1 MVTIL
6 EATDSLKI
14 IENIINDFVL
24 KTKTDENDKLLKNY
38 N

>member
-14 IENIINDFVL
+14 TENIINDFVL